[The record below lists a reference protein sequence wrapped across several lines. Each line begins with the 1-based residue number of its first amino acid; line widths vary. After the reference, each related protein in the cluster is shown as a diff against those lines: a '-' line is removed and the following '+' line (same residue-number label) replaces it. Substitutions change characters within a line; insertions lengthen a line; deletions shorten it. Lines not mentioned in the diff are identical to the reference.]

1 MQPFRCRS
9 FTLFRADAFR
19 FGFCE
24 ERHMLY
30 LDEALAL
37 SEEVFKTKYG
47 VKKPSPNEGTVV
59 FHCQHGGRGSRSIAK
74 ADNAGYKR

>member
-1 MQPFRCRS
+1 
-9 FTLFRADAFR
+9 
-19 FGFCE
+19 
-24 ERHMLY
+24 MLY